1 MWGAG
6 KVCVLL
12 KKSIYAANYGSGF
25 VRIMCKQIALWILP
39 CALGALWALLPSGTN
54 TMSNLSRDDRARV
67 GLREMWKIAKKLPRE
82 FRGDR
87 ETDMLLRGIDKRL
100 REVRTVRAFRS
111 HEEHDVLHDALLE
124 FLEFYVPK
132 SVIEDRLGV
141 RVSEDDPEDVP
152 LFIAKSFVFQIMLR
166 VVDWL
171 AYVLVAWPVM
181 FVLRWL
187 WDMLWQ

>member
-1 MWGAG
+1 MPADAQA
-6 KVCVLL
+6 VP
-12 KKSIYAANYGSGF
+12 A
-25 VRIMCKQIALWILP
+25 MCTQIALWILP
-39 CALGALWALLPSGTN
+39 CALGALWALRPSGAN
-54 TMSNLSRDDRARV
+54 TMSNMSRDDRARA
-67 GLREMWKIAKKLPRE
+67 GLREMWKIAKRLPRE

-87 ETDMLLRGIDKRL
+87 ETDALLRAINKRL
-100 REVRTVRAFRS
+100 RETRTVRAFRS
-111 HEEHDVLHDALLE
+111 REEHDMLHDALLE

-141 RVSEDDPEDVP
+141 RASEDDPEDVP

-181 FVLRWL
+181 FVLRCL
-187 WDMLWQ
+187 WDALW

>member
-1 MWGAG
+1 M
-6 KVCVLL
+6 
-12 KKSIYAANYGSGF
+12 
-25 VRIMCKQIALWILP
+25 
-39 CALGALWALLPSGTN
+39 
-54 TMSNLSRDDRARV
+54 
-67 GLREMWKIAKKLPRE
+67 
-82 FRGDR
+82 
-87 ETDMLLRGIDKRL
+87 
-100 REVRTVRAFRS
+100 
-111 HEEHDVLHDALLE
+111 LHDALLE

-181 FVLRWL
+181 FVLRCL
-187 WDMLWQ
+187 WDALW